1 MQRVPYIAVT
11 YYMGRQLISS
21 VYRNCPLNLHCATFE
36 GITEKPLAFLPAKQQ
51 KQRPGVAATY
61 QGEQWEP
68 MLRFSSIG
76 KADMQL
82 CLPVPPQRERRRPIQ
97 PGTGNTCECA
107 DARGMFLLCAGRLCL
122 SHGMLSGMAVFAYVA
137 PEWLCL
143 THTYGL
149 ERPQFCPLFD
159 M

>member
-1 MQRVPYIAVT
+1 MQRLPYIAVT
-11 YYMGRQLISS
+11 YYMGSQLISS
-21 VYRNCPLNLHCATFE
+21 VYRNCPLNFHCATFE

-82 CLPVPPQRERRRPIQ
+82 CLPVPPQRERCRPIQ

-107 DARGMFLLCAGRLCL
+107 DARGMFFAVCGTFVPVAWNVVGNGCVCLCSARVAM
-122 SHGMLSGMAVFAYVA
+122 SDTRVWSGKASVPPSF
-137 PEWLCL
+137 
-143 THTYGL
+143 
-149 ERPQFCPLFD
+149 
-159 M
+159 